1 MTKRRAIF
9 SGVGLIAAFLIIVW
23 LFGSLVA
30 GRNGN
35 AASPLPKDATAV
47 QISASDGTVLA
58 GHFWPGADDKAPAI
72 LLLHGLGGSRSQFDE
87 QGAAL
92 SRKGYAVL
100 AINLRGHG
108 DSGGEIRSFGLF
120 EARDAHAAFLW
131 LKKKQ
136 HGSKIGVSGLSLGGA
151 AALLGPAGPV
161 PADALV
167 LTVVY
172 PDIRHAIHNRIAYR
186 LGNFLASAGE
196 PLLSFQ
202 APLRYDV
209 WPDKLSPETAIKSFK
224 KPVLVIGGEID
235 SYTPPVETRAIF
247 EAANAPRQLWI
258 VPKDD
263 HNNTFAHPEYLD
275 RVENFFDA
283 TLR

>member
-1 MTKRRAIF
+1 MKRKVALYGF
-9 SGVGLIAAFLIIVW
+9 GLIILCLAIVW

-35 AASPLPKDATAV
+35 AASPLPSNTTAV
-47 QISASDGTVLA
+47 HISASDGITLT

-72 LLLHGLGGSRSQFDE
+72 LMLHGLGGSRSQFDE
-87 QGAAL
+87 QGTAL

-108 DSGGEIRSFGLF
+108 DSGGELRSFGLF

-186 LGNFLASAGE
+186 LGNFLASLGE

-209 WPDKLSPETAIKSFK
+209 WPDELSPEMAIKSFK
-224 KPVLVIGGEID
+224 KPVLVIGGESD
-235 SYTPPVETRAIF
+235 SYTPPAETRAIF
-247 EAANAPRQLWI
+247 EAANAPKQLWI
-258 VPKDD
+258 VPKGD
-263 HNNTFAHPEYLD
+263 HNNTVAHPEYFD
-275 RVENFFDA
+275 RVERFFDA
-283 TLR
+283 ALR

>member
-1 MTKRRAIF
+1 MKRKATL
-9 SGVGLIAAFLIIVW
+9 SGLGLIIVCLVIVW

-30 GRNGN
+30 GRSGN
-35 AASPLPKDATAV
+35 TASPLPRNATAV
-47 QISASDGTVLA
+47 HILASDSTTLT
-58 GHFWPGADDKAPAI
+58 GHFWSGADDKAPAI

-92 SRKGYAVL
+92 SQKGYAVL

-108 DSGGEIRSFGLF
+108 DSGGEMRSFGLF

-131 LKKKQ
+131 LKERQ
-136 HGSKIGVSGLSLGGA
+136 HGAKVGVSGLSLGGA
-151 AALLGPAGPV
+151 AALLGPIGPV

-172 PDIRHAIHNRIAYR
+172 PDIRHAIHNRIAFR
-186 LGNFLASAGE
+186 LGNFLASLGE
-196 PLLSFQ
+196 PLLSYQ
-202 APLRYDV
+202 APLRYGV
-209 WPDKLSPETAIKSFK
+209 WLDELSPETAIKSFN
-224 KPVLVIGGEID
+224 KPVLVIGGESD

-247 EAANAPRQLWI
+247 EAANAPKQLWI
-258 VPKDD
+258 VPKGD
-263 HNNTFAHPEYLD
+263 HNSTVAHPEYFD
-275 RVENFFDA
+275 RVERFFEA